1 MMSKNKSVSTM
12 MLMLVAVLLF
22 GMAACAPVSDS
33 ECNSLRAELD
43 TANAELNRLRA
54 EIATVKP
61 ASLEELLRQ
70 RRSIRNYTD
79 APLMQEEV
87 MKLLWAGQGITVAWG
102 GRTAPSAGA
111 LYPLELYVAV
121 GNVENLAPGV
131 YRYDPRQNKLSLLKE
146 GDVRKSLALASLGQS
161 SVADAAID
169 IVIAAVYKRTT
180 AKYGSRGERYVH
192 IEVGHAAQNICL
204 QATALDLGVVTI
216 GAFEDAAVAKIIGMS
231 PDEVPL
237 YVISVGR
244 MK

>member
-1 MMSKNKSVSTM
+1 MSRDKSVSAM
-12 MLMLVAVLLF
+12 MLMFVAVLLF
-22 GMAACAPVSDS
+22 GMVGCAPISDGG
-33 ECNSLRAELD
+33 CNLLRAELD

-70 RRSIRNYTD
+70 RRSIRDYADT
-79 APLMQEEV
+79 PLTQEEV

-111 LYPLELYVAV
+111 LYPLELYVVV

-131 YRYDPRQNKLSLLKE
+131 YRYDPRQNKLSLVKE

-161 SVADAAID
+161 SVADGAID

-180 AKYGSRGERYVH
+180 VKYGSRGERYVH

-204 QATALDLGVVTI
+204 QATALDLGLVTI
-216 GAFEDAAVAKIIGMS
+216 GAFDDAAVAKIIGMS
-231 PDEVPL
+231 PGEVPL
-237 YVISVGR
+237 YVIPVGR
-244 MK
+244 IK